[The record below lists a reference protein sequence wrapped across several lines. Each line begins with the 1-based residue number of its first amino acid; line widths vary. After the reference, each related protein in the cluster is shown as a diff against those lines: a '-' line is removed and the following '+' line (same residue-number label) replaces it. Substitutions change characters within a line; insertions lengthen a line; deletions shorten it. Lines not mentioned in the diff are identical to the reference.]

1 MIEAHCTTKRYGAA
15 SIGPHTA
22 PRVPVAL
29 LAATAATGS
38 PTGDQA
44 GRTPRVSPQTARA
57 DDRRGCRPRI
67 EDRGPRRL
75 PLPWSNGPVLP
86 SRTRRPLLAAHATAL
101 PGIDAQ
107 PLVRRDV

>member
-15 SIGPHTA
+15 STGPHTA

-29 LAATAATGS
+29 LAATVATG
-38 PTGDQA
+38 DRA
-44 GRTPRVSPQTARA
+44 GRTPRVSPQTAHA

-75 PLPWSNGPVLP
+75 PLPWSSGPVPP
-86 SRTRRPLLAAHATAL
+86 SRTRRPLLAAHATAH
-101 PGIDAQ
+101 PGIGAQ
-107 PLVRRDV
+107 PLVRRNV